1 MKIHIRLALLIIF
14 AFIVIGCVGNS
25 ASNSTPTPLTVPTE
39 PLATEAPSTESPAT
53 KSPAVEDKES
63 FVSALEASGATVE
76 TADTIT
82 QDFFSVEGQIIRVNG
97 VDLQVFEYE
106 SPEAMENEASQV
118 APDGGSIG
126 TSMVTW
132 MDAPHFYKARR
143 IIVLYLGDDETILD
157 LLNKL
162 IGPQFAGR

>member
-14 AFIVIGCVGNS
+14 AFIVIGCAGNS
-25 ASNSTPTPLTVPTE
+25 AINSKSTSSTVPTE

-53 KSPAVEDKES
+53 KSPGVEDKES
-63 FVSALEASGATVE
+63 FISALEASGATVE

-132 MDAPHFYKARR
+132 VDTPHFYNAGR
-143 IIVLYLGDDETILD
+143 IIVLYVGSDQTVLG
-157 LLNKL
+157 LLENVL
-162 IGPQFAGR
+162 GPQFAGR